1 MPDSSEMPG
10 KGKKGLRNASA
21 RRGTLSQNGYG
32 DIIKHAGFLR
42 DARKREKRLAE
53 RISQKR
59 YLEPKW
65 LR

>member
-1 MPDSSEMPG
+1 M
-10 KGKKGLRNASA
+10 ATV
-21 RRGTLSQNGYG
+21 TLIPIG
-32 DIIKHAGFLR
+32 KHAGFLR
-42 DARKREKRLAE
+42 DARKRKKRLAK